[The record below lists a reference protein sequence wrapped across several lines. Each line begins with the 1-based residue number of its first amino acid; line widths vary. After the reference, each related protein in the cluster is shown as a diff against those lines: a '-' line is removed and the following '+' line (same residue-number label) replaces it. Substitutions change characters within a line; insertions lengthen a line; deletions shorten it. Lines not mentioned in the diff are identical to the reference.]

1 LTIPFGLP
9 GLDLHA
15 GEHLCAFHRG
25 AATRDDILTAYLRA
39 GLKAGHKCICAIDN
53 TDPETLRAALG
64 EDLAGDRETG
74 DLPLEIY
81 RSQDVYLAGGEFS
94 IAANMA
100 FWDQA
105 IGAAIGRG
113 FPAARAVGEMPWSA
127 PQMPGA
133 EGLARYEAELNRFM
147 PRYPQVILCLYDL
160 EASSGEVV
168 IDMLKTH
175 PRLLVRGI
183 VWDNPYYLA
192 PAEFLAAR
200 HSGAP
205 GPGAV
210 RDRQSSLQGL
220 QLLSILMID
229 SRDERQIL
237 HLALSSVPSFGH
249 SRPEGA
255 ALAGGQWLAAAGTAT
270 RPLPAG
276 LARQLTKAGELGGP
290 VAIDGRG
297 WGWAFPLGGL
307 DDQLGF
313 LVVSAASHA
322 PAGERFLLQVLAH
335 QAGVALANARL
346 HESQR
351 LATAELTAANAT
363 LAETIRALRSS
374 TAIHDRLT
382 RVATAGEGE
391 DGIARALHELTGYPV
406 AVEDRW
412 GNLRAWAGPERPDP
426 YPKDPPARRE
436 ELVRRLSREG
446 RPLREGDR
454 LVTLAHPA
462 ADVIGVLALADPGRT
477 AGTQEQVAL
486 EHGATVLAMEL
497 ARLHSIAETE
507 LRVRRDLVEELLA
520 GADDAGALAR
530 ARALGYDLQRPHR
543 VVVISGQAHPSDQD
557 VFLHAVRRAARA
569 AGVGTLMTARGG
581 AVVLLAEDAADWDRL
596 HDAVHTELGGGCRIG
611 VGGQCARPRDF
622 PRSWRQARF
631 ALKMQDEPGR
641 SDQVIVF
648 DQLGVYRVFSDLT
661 DPVEVEGFVREWL
674 AGLLD
679 YDARKNGVLV
689 QTLSAYLECGASLE
703 ATSKALV
710 VHRSTLK
717 YRLQRI
723 REISGHDLSDA
734 DARFNLQLA
743 TRALRT
749 LRALHHQGTREPGP
763 RDSPGGHVPP
773 GR

>member
-1 LTIPFGLP
+1 MTIPFGLP
-9 GLDLHA
+9 GLDLHS

-25 AATRDDILTAYLRA
+25 AAARDDILTAYLRA

-94 IAANMA
+94 TAANMA

-105 IGAAIGRG
+105 IGAAIRRG

-168 IDMLKTH
+168 IDMLETH

-220 QLLSILMID
+220 QLLFD
-229 SRDERQIL
+229 PHDRQPGRAPD
-237 HLALSSVPSFGH
+237 LAPGPELGTLIRAFPARRRRPGRRPVAGRGGH
-249 SRPEGA
+249 SHPA
-255 ALAGGQWLAAAGTAT
+255 
-270 RPLPAG
+270 PAG

-382 RVATAGEGE
+382 RVAVAGEGE

-446 RPLREGDR
+446 RP
-454 LVTLAHPA
+454 
-462 ADVIGVLALADPGRT
+462 
-477 AGTQEQVAL
+477 
-486 EHGATVLAMEL
+486 
-497 ARLHSIAETE
+497 S
-507 LRVRRDLVEELLA
+507 
-520 GADDAGALAR
+520 AR
-530 ARALGYDLQRPHR
+530 ATGWSRWLTRP
-543 VVVISGQAHPSDQD
+543 P
-557 VFLHAVRRAARA
+557 
-569 AGVGTLMTARGG
+569 T
-581 AVVLLAEDAADWDRL
+581 
-596 HDAVHTELGGGCRIG
+596 
-611 VGGQCARPRDF
+611 
-622 PRSWRQARF
+622 
-631 ALKMQDEPGR
+631 
-641 SDQVIVF
+641 
-648 DQLGVYRVFSDLT
+648 
-661 DPVEVEGFVREWL
+661 
-674 AGLLD
+674 
-679 YDARKNGVLV
+679 
-689 QTLSAYLECGASLE
+689 
-703 ATSKALV
+703 
-710 VHRSTLK
+710 
-717 YRLQRI
+717 
-723 REISGHDLSDA
+723 
-734 DARFNLQLA
+734 
-743 TRALRT
+743 
-749 LRALHHQGTREPGP
+749 
-763 RDSPGGHVPP
+763 
-773 GR
+773 

>member
-1 LTIPFGLP
+1 
-9 GLDLHA
+9 
-15 GEHLCAFHRG
+15 
-25 AATRDDILTAYLRA
+25 
-39 GLKAGHKCICAIDN
+39 
-53 TDPETLRAALG
+53 
-64 EDLAGDRETG
+64 
-74 DLPLEIY
+74 
-81 RSQDVYLAGGEFS
+81 
-94 IAANMA
+94 M
-100 FWDQA
+100 
-105 IGAAIGRG
+105 
-113 FPAARAVGEMPWSA
+113 
-127 PQMPGA
+127 
-133 EGLARYEAELNRFM
+133 
-147 PRYPQVILCLYDL
+147 
-160 EASSGEVV
+160 
-168 IDMLKTH
+168 
-175 PRLLVRGI
+175 
-183 VWDNPYYLA
+183 
-192 PAEFLAAR
+192 
-200 HSGAP
+200 
-205 GPGAV
+205 
-210 RDRQSSLQGL
+210 
-220 QLLSILMID
+220 
-229 SRDERQIL
+229 
-237 HLALSSVPSFGH
+237 
-249 SRPEGA
+249 
-255 ALAGGQWLAAAGTAT
+255 
-270 RPLPAG
+270 
-276 LARQLTKAGELGGP
+276 
-290 VAIDGRG
+290 AIDGRG

-382 RVATAGEGE
+382 RVAVAGEGE

-446 RPLREGDR
+446 LPLREGDR

-520 GADDAGALAR
+520 GADDASALAR